1 MKKVLILLIVNIF
14 LVLIQGSFLRELM
27 GSAFMPNLV
36 VAFAFAFFF
45 ADRED
50 LALTSAFIGG
60 LLQDL
65 FGFSIVGISSLVI
78 IGALIFFKF
87 VKQYLFRGWMA
98 NFILVF
104 LTQVLYVS
112 VLSGFSRPGGEL
124 LYTGISTL
132 LFSIFLFLANEKVLS
147 YFKKPGYL
155 S

>member
-112 VLSGFSRPGGEL
+112 VLLGLSRP
-124 LYTGISTL
+124 
-132 LFSIFLFLANEKVLS
+132 
-147 YFKKPGYL
+147 
-155 S
+155 

>member
-112 VLSGFSRPGGEL
+112 VLSGFSRPSGEL

-132 LFSIFLFLANEKVLS
+132 LFSILLFLANEKVLS
-147 YFKKPGYL
+147 YFKKSGYL